1 MKAPV
6 KVLFASTYPPRACGI
21 GTFTRDLT
29 QNLRKQAAW
38 INPHIAAIDI
48 NDDED
53 IEYGHEVVCRIRN
66 CRQNAYAQF
75 ARKVNNS
82 AYDVVC
88 VQHEFGIFPGEWGA
102 GLTEFYTTCTKPIV
116 TTLHTV
122 VPRCLELPRGIVS
135 TIVRRSAVTV
145 VMARIGAD
153 ILGNDY
159 EIRSGKI
166 NVVPHGVPSF
176 KRVGDFAAKR
186 QLGLHGRD
194 VLSTFG
200 LLSCGKG
207 LEFVIAAMPDIL
219 KKRPN
224 AVYCILGQT
233 HPVVKKHEGESYR
246 EKLQQMVRALDLG
259 DHVRFA
265 DKFLSDDEL
274 SVFLEATD
282 VYVTPYLGVDQ
293 VTSGAMARAVFFGK
307 AIVSTPFLYAIEL
320 LANGRGRLVP
330 FKDSAALAREVAAVL
345 SDDALRA
352 SMEAGT
358 RSLARGMSWGAVA
371 HKYAAIFS
379 RASAAAKGRVF
390 TAISTVTAAVPPPQ
404 RMGQRK
410 SGAATGAAEPV
421 GSGRR

>member
-1 MKAPV
+1 MPKEPTI
-6 KVLFASTYPPRACGI
+6 KPLIPPLSAIRACPSPNNRPLTNSFESVVLNTAVESVLLPVCESAGCQTGEAVAEASHPFLRRPDVHGDKI
-21 GTFTRDLT
+21 VFTSEADL
-29 QNLRKQAAW
+29 W
-38 INPHIAAIDI
+38 IASISTGLAR
-48 NDDED
+48 
-53 IEYGHEVVCRIRN
+53 RITRHPGMET
-66 CRQNAYAQF
+66 NAHFSPDGRMLGFNAQ
-75 ARKVNNS
+75 
-82 AYDVVC
+82 YD
-88 VQHEFGIFPGEWGA
+88 G
-102 GLTEFYTTCTKPIV
+102 
-116 TTLHTV
+116 
-122 VPRCLELPRGIVS
+122 
-135 TIVRRSAVTV
+135 
-145 VMARIGAD
+145 
-153 ILGNDY
+153 
-159 EIRSGKI
+159 
-166 NVVPHGVPSF
+166 
-176 KRVGDFAAKR
+176 
-186 QLGLHGRD
+186 
-194 VLSTFG
+194 
-200 LLSCGKG
+200 
-207 LEFVIAAMPDIL
+207 
-219 KKRPN
+219 
-224 AVYCILGQT
+224 
-233 HPVVKKHEGESYR
+233 
-246 EKLQQMVRALDLG
+246 
-259 DHVRFA
+259 
-265 DKFLSDDEL
+265 
-274 SVFLEATD
+274 ATD